1 MFPVAILLGI
11 YTFFPG
17 AKSQDWI
24 DSFNV
29 FSDAKRAFFKASNMS
44 LLGAYAYPQA
54 GPEAFLACS
63 DWLNV
68 ILLVDDY
75 CDEQDGAQSREISDA
90 FLDGL
95 KGNPRDG
102 SVFSAIGAEYVF
114 SCSLSCFGCRHSSLC
129 LTHFSPFVTPPLLN
143 YIHCSV
149 PLLTSLRAQF
159 PGTAFFILD

>member
-1 MFPVAILLGI
+1 
-11 YTFFPG
+11 
-17 AKSQDWI
+17 
-24 DSFNV
+24 
-29 FSDAKRAFFKASNMS
+29 MS
-44 LLGAYAYPQA
+44 LLGAYAYPHA

-95 KGNPRDG
+95 RGNPRDG
-102 SVFSAIGAEYVF
+102 SVFSAIGAEYVSSIF
-114 SCSLSCFGCRHSSLC
+114 PPLLRSQAQLSMSYTSL
-129 LTHFSPFVTPPLLN
+129 PFVTPPLLG

-149 PLLTSLRAQF
+149 PLLTSLRA
-159 PGTAFFILD
+159 

>member
-1 MFPVAILLGI
+1 M
-11 YTFFPG
+11 
-17 AKSQDWI
+17 
-24 DSFNV
+24 

-95 KGNPRDG
+95 QGNPRDG
-102 SVFSAIGAEYVF
+102 SVFSAIGAEYV
-114 SCSLSCFGCRHSSLC
+114 LSIFPTLLRLQARLDMSYTFL
-129 LTHFSPFVTPPLLN
+129 LFVTPPLLD

-149 PLLTSLRAQF
+149 PLLTSLRPQF
-159 PGTAFFILD
+159 PGTAFLILD

>member
-1 MFPVAILLGI
+1 
-11 YTFFPG
+11 
-17 AKSQDWI
+17 
-24 DSFNV
+24 
-29 FSDAKRAFFKASNMS
+29 MS

-95 KGNPRDG
+95 QGNPRDG

-114 SCSLSCFGCRHSSLC
+114 SIFPTLPVLRLQARLDMSYTFLL
-129 LTHFSPFVTPPLLN
+129 FVTPPLLD

-149 PLLTSLRAQF
+149 PLLTSLRPQF
-159 PGTAFFILD
+159 PGTAFLILD